1 MSAKL
6 YTFTLSSEDRQSLR
20 QMLRGGT
27 QNTRQLTRARIL
39 LLADEQRSD
48 AEITAAL
55 LTSASTVQ
63 RVRHQYV
70 SEGLQPTLCEKPR
83 PGATPKLDARAEAR
97 LTALACS
104 DAPQGRARWTLRLLA
119 DRIVELEIV
128 DAISYKTVGDFLKKA
143 TSSPGNADTGASGR

>member
-6 YTFTLSSEDRQSLR
+6 YAVTLTNEDRQSLR

-27 QNTRQLTRARIL
+27 QNARQLTRARIL

-48 AEITAAL
+48 AEITSAL

-83 PGATPKLDARAEAR
+83 PGVAPKLDARAEAR

-104 DAPQGRARWTLRLLA
+104 DAPEGRARWTLRLLA
-119 DRIVELEIV
+119 DRMVELEIV
-128 DAISYKTVGDFLKKA
+128 DAISYKTVGEYLKKA
-143 TSSPGNADTGASGR
+143 ISSRGNAGTGASGR